1 MNRKEIYTESKK
13 FGLGQTGRTDFNETW
28 LFEMPE
34 GMGHFET
41 FNALEY
47 SIHDLI
53 NSGFTPLKIN
63 NNLYKIEGVNIV
75 FYWIEKDKI
84 ILLGCELEKRPQGL
98 VVIYTGKNPT
108 IRGKAPYAS
117 DLYMNILNDQK
128 QSIRLLSDVSLS
140 DEGYKIW
147 KKLFMGGNKVS
158 IYDRELPGETFKSF
172 DSIQEMDSY
181 FQNDNRD
188 YRRYQYILSP
198 EGQILGEMRNYFNIR
213 RYRELSG
220 LNVED

>member
-84 ILLGCELEKRPQGL
+84 ILKFP
-98 VVIYTGKNPT
+98 
-108 IRGKAPYAS
+108 
-117 DLYMNILNDQK
+117 
-128 QSIRLLSDVSLS
+128 
-140 DEGYKIW
+140 KI
-147 KKLFMGGNKVS
+147 KV
-158 IYDRELPGETFKSF
+158 
-172 DSIQEMDSY
+172 
-181 FQNDNRD
+181 
-188 YRRYQYILSP
+188 
-198 EGQILGEMRNYFNIR
+198 
-213 RYRELSG
+213 
-220 LNVED
+220 